1 MGCENFLDCD
11 EVNFE
16 LLLFLEDVLNYYYV
30 FLFRKINIFVYVF
43 FKFEKIFFYL
53 SKFYFNIGEVYV
65 QCNYIKEYYVQNNFF
80 YSLIGFMYGME
91 YVEYV
96 DFFRNFVKNIFEF
109 FFDIFLNFMYLDLSK
124 NLLGN
129 CLDEK
134 V

>member
-1 MGCENFLDCD
+1 M
-11 EVNFE
+11 
-16 LLLFLEDVLNYYYV
+16 YV
-30 FLFRKINIFVYVF
+30 FC
-43 FKFEKIFFYL
+43 KFEKIFFYL

-65 QCNYIKEYYVQNNFF
+65 RYNYIKEYYVKNNFF

-96 DFFRNFVKNIFEF
+96 DFFRNFVKNIFKF

-129 CLDEK
+129 CLNEN